1 MDALFYF
8 HACHDNLAKKTMTK
22 NEAIKQVNQALGAR
36 VLNDRNTQWST
47 VVPYAGDEGWWLNI
61 PLAGFRQERHFL
73 IGSEKAKTFR
83 HITIKANAI
92 LSPATKFR
100 CKDQLADIFISAAN
114 PKKLVDVL
122 AGGSKFSFNKYVVG
136 EYRF

>member
-1 MDALFYF
+1 M
-8 HACHDNLAKKTMTK
+8 NK
-22 NEAIKQVNQALGAR
+22 NEAIRIVNESLRANL
-36 VLNDRNTQWST
+36 LNDRNTQWST
-47 VVPYAGDEGWWLNI
+47 VVPYAGDEGWWLNM
-61 PLAGFRQERHFL
+61 PLSSFRQERHFL

-83 HITIKANAI
+83 HIMIKANAI

-100 CKDQLADIFISAAN
+100 CKDQVADAFISAAN

-122 AGGSKFSFNKYVVG
+122 PGGSKFSFNKYVLG